1 MTLKFLLLSEAS
13 TTAIGNAVEGVA
25 LPDSCFQA
33 SNALGEGADLSSQL
47 GNSVS
52 CLYSSVAGLS
62 ARQGKKNP
70 TNPEII
76 SLARTIPIKRN
87 QLLNQ
92 SFALNKVGYLFPSNS
107 PPGFLTIVQT
117 DTTSSFCKGR
127 V

>member
-13 TTAIGNAVEGVA
+13 TIAIGSAVEGVA
-25 LPDSCFQA
+25 LPDNCFQA
-33 SNALGEGADLSSQL
+33 SNALGEGADPSSQL
-47 GNSVS
+47 SNSVS

-62 ARQGKKNP
+62 ARRGKKT
-70 TNPEII
+70 TNLEII
-76 SLARTIPIKRN
+76 SLARTIPIKCN